1 MQNEFGQNVTLYLTI
16 FHDLVFKQCFF
27 FSCDV
32 AEDEKLYIFFSNNR
46 NINFLSSP

>member
-27 FSCDV
+27 FHV
-32 AEDEKLYIFFSNNR
+32 MWLRMR
-46 NINFLSSP
+46 NYTYSFQIIGI